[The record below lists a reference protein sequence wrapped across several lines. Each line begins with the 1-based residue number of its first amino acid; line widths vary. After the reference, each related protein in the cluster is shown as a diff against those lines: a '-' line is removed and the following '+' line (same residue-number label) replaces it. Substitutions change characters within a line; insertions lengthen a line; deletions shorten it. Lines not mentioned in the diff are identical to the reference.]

1 MHLEGCTAYLAIL
14 CDLLGGAV
22 QGVVPIG
29 QLVWV
34 GGWGLTLR
42 VFGVTRVAVLAS
54 RCCFGGAAPHVV
66 VSTVPSEVFL
76 GRHTVPQAGVQVH
89 LVAPG
94 KFSAAVL
101 GLQLE

>member
-1 MHLEGCTAYLAIL
+1 MHLGDCRAYLAIL
-14 CDLLGGAV
+14 CDLLGGAG

-42 VFGVTRVAVLAS
+42 VFGVICVVVPAS
-54 RCCFGGAAPHVV
+54 RCCLGGAAAHVV

-76 GRHTVPQAGVQVH
+76 GRHAVP
-89 LVAPG
+89 
-94 KFSAAVL
+94 
-101 GLQLE
+101 